1 MPSSSVT
8 IKGLDKLQDKLTSVA
23 ALRGAKNA
31 LKAGALHI
39 KGKVAVY
46 PELTDANRPR
56 SFKSFFGLK
65 THRAINTWYQRGYGP
80 KWARKDGSVGGR
92 KTSET
97 LGRRWTIASEASG
110 LRQVIGNNASYGID
124 VQGEKQAHFHAARG
138 WKTTEQV
145 AEQEEAT
152 VVAFVQAEVD
162 KAINA

>member
-39 KGKVAVY
+39 KGKVDTY
-46 PELTDANRPR
+46 PKSTSANSPSQQR
-56 SFKSFFGLK
+56 
-65 THRAINTWYQRGYGP
+65 WYERGYGP
-80 KWARKDGSVGGR
+80 RWKRRDGSVGGR

-110 LRQVIGNNASYGID
+110 LRQVIGNNVSYGIY
-124 VQGEKQAHFHAARG
+124 VQGEKQAHFHADRG
-138 WKTTEQV
+138 WQTTEQV